1 MDISI
6 PPEHFQRIFE
16 SAPGAFLLLQPD
28 AAFTIAGVSEEYL
41 R

>member
-16 SAPGAFLLLQPD
+16 SAPGASVLLLPD
-28 AAFTIAGVSEEYL
+28 AAFIIAGVSEESL